1 VVTEQ
6 QSLALREFENLAPP
20 GVEISLT
27 GLRITE
33 PEIDYE
39 VYAGVV
45 QAAGRFKVATSW
57 WLGDLLNFGER
68 LFDSDRYAAAME
80 LSNLKY
86 ETLTNYA
93 YVCRRVARSRRRD
106 QLAFGHHYEV
116 AALDPADQIEALD
129 AAIANGWNQ
138 KQLREAIRASRA
150 APPKPEQPQWSKSE
164 PPVVLD
170 PDAVTAAASRAEK
183 MLARP
188 LPEGHPLWRTQAE
201 NSARDVLSLVR
212 TVAARPSAREAA
224 VAVMEA
230 AVVDGDGYRI
240 AREPLDALIHV
251 VLEAEE

>member
-1 VVTEQ
+1 MVTDTQ
-6 QSLALREFENLAPP
+6 ALALQEFEKLAPA

-39 VYAGVV
+39 VYVGVV

-68 LFDSDRYAAAME
+68 LFEHDRYVEAME
-80 LSNLKY
+80 LSGLKY

-106 QLAFGHHYEV
+106 QLTFGIHYEV
-116 AALDPADQIEALD
+116 AALEPQDQIEALD
-129 AAIANGWNQ
+129 AAEANGWTA
-138 KQLREAIRASRA
+138 KQLRDAIRASRA
-150 APPKPEQPQWSKSE
+150 APPASEKPQWSSDE
-164 PPVVLD
+164 EPVVLD
-170 PDAVTAAASRAEK
+170 PDAVTAAVARAEK
-183 MLARP
+183 TLRRP

-201 NSARDVLSLVR
+201 SYARDVLSFAR
-212 TVAARPSAREAA
+212 TIEARPGAREAA

-230 AVVDGDGYRI
+230 AVVEGDGYRI
-240 AREPLDALIHV
+240 PREPLDALVHA
-251 VLEAEE
+251 VLEAE